1 LPIFDFASGARYP
14 DDMRPLSHQN
24 RSAAEAIQTYRMLLQ
39 EQQGPATALQAGE
52 TQFATGS
59 GRKAI
64 LCVDCTA
71 TV

>member
-1 LPIFDFASGARYP
+1 
-14 DDMRPLSHQN
+14 MRPLSHQN